1 MLESGF
7 PFRDVFSLKR
17 LKQRRDVVVVVDV
30 VVADA
35 AAKATKQ
42 NQLIES
48 QKSYFCAL
56 STSLGQNFLA
66 KYKTLKEK

>member
-17 LKQRRDVVVVVDV
+17 LKQRRDVVVVDV

-35 AAKATKQ
+35 AAKATKR

-56 STSLGQNFLA
+56 ATSLGLNFLA